1 MKMEDEN
8 EDEWQMVPL
17 FEVRASF
24 EVVQLLFIS
33 SFPPR
38 PYNSPSRA
46 LLIMCVPRYEK
57 GRKRGRRG
65 KMELCVRIVW

>member
-33 SFPPR
+33 SFP
-38 PYNSPSRA
+38 SPQFPEQSSLNYVCA
-46 LLIMCVPRYEK
+46 SLWK
-57 GRKRGRRG
+57 GS
-65 KMELCVRIVW
+65 

>member
-33 SFPPR
+33 SFPLP
-38 PYNSPSRA
+38 PNSLSRV